1 MYFQTDT
8 VFWYYSIEEMKLMW
22 EVRARLAILAYH
34 VKLHIKRFFLN
45 YFHHKV
51 LKYTLNEL

>member
-1 MYFQTDT
+1 MYFQTDNCSLN
-8 VFWYYSIEEMKLMW
+8 YSIEEMKLMW

-34 VKLHIKRFFLN
+34 VKLHTKRFFKN